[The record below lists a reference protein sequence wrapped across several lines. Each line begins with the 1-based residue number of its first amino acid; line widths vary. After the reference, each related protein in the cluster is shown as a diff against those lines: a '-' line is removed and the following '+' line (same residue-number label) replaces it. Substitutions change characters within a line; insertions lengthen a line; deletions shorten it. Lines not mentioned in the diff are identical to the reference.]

1 MYKNLTNYTDKVDDA
16 FLFILSVITF
26 FLIAITVTIIVFL
39 VKYRAREG
47 RVAKQIEGNDK
58 LEVIWTVIPLVL
70 VLVMFWFGWRGWK
83 PLFSKAPDDA
93 MVINTTSRM
102 WQFGFEYE
110 NGKKADTLY
119 IPVGKAIKLDLEALD
134 IIHSI
139 YIPAFRLKQDMVPG
153 DNKSVW
159 FIANEPGRHD
169 LFCTEYCGLR
179 HSYMY
184 SAVVVMPEDE
194 FSEWYIDTTK
204 KAVTAAPGVHPG
216 LAIMQAN
223 ACNTCHS
230 LDGSKLVGPSYRGL
244 FGKEEVVVTD
254 GKKHTIVV
262 DEEYLKKSIWEPNA
276 DIVDGYN
283 KGLMQSYK
291 DQITAAEVDS
301 IIVFLKSL
309 Q

>member
-26 FLIAITVTIIVFL
+26 FFIAISITIVYFL
-39 VKYRAREG
+39 IKYRAKEG
-47 RVAKQIEGNDK
+47 RVAKQIEGNDT
-58 LEVIWTVIPLVL
+58 LEVIWTVIPLIL
-70 VLVMFWFGWRGWK
+70 VLIMFWLGWRGWK
-83 PLFSKAPDDA
+83 PLFSKAPKDA
-93 MVINTTSRM
+93 MVVNTISRM

-110 NGKKADTLY
+110 NGKKTDTLY
-119 IPVGKAIKLDLEALD
+119 IPVGKAVKLDLESLD

-184 SAVVVMPEDE
+184 TSIVVMPEDE
-194 FSEWYIDTTK
+194 FEQWYVDTTQT
-204 KAVTAAPGVHPG
+204 VTVAAAGVHPG
-216 LAIMQAN
+216 LAILQAN

-230 LDGSKLVGPSYRGL
+230 LDGSRLVGPSYRGL
-244 FGKEEVVVTD
+244 WGKEETVITD
-254 GKKHTIVV
+254 GKKRTIIV
-262 DEEYLKKSIWEPNA
+262 DEDYIRRAIWEPNA

-291 DQITAAEVDS
+291 DQITAAEIDS
-301 IIVFLKSL
+301 IIVFLKGL